1 MISSL
6 GRVLAVLVAMFSV
19 AFMAFAISRWA
30 TVPDWAS
37 EARELEDFRLTRTE
51 GETPSWSASTRRTGE
66 TFATSTNIAE
76 VLEEMYQRATQDA
89 QEEIRGYEA
98 EVPETQSEI
107 DEAKASIAADD
118 VGVQNRVN
126 QMVSKLETME
136 SQVQQLTSQAERQK
150 AEAQKLQQQ
159 RERRRSDVYR
169 TREELAQAEEDT
181 FRAQQLQTELTDM
194 IRRVEGSVVKLQTR
208 QRQLKQSLQ

>member
-37 EARELEDFRLTRTE
+37 EAREMEDFRITRTE
-51 GETPSWSASTRRTGE
+51 GETPSWSAVTRRTGE
-66 TFATSTNIAE
+66 TVATSPNVAE
-76 VLEEMYQRATQDA
+76 VLEKMYQRATQDTQA
-89 QEEIRGYEA
+89 EIQQYET
-98 EVPETQSEI
+98 EVPILEGEI
-107 DEAKASIAADD
+107 EEAKVSVAADD
-118 VGVQNRVN
+118 IGVQNRVN
-126 QMVSKLETME
+126 VMVARLEEME
-136 SQVQQLTSQAERQK
+136 AEVQRLTSESERQK
-150 AEAQKLQQQ
+150 ALAQKLQQE

-169 TREELAQAEEDT
+169 TREELAEAREDT
-181 FRAQQLQTELTDM
+181 FRAEQLQKELTDM

-208 QRQLKQSLQ
+208 QQQLKESLQ

>member
-37 EARELEDFRLTRTE
+37 EAREMEDFRITRTE
-51 GETPSWSASTRRTGE
+51 GETPSWSAVTRRTGE
-66 TFATSTNIAE
+66 TVATSPNVAE
-76 VLEEMYQRATQDA
+76 VLEKMYQRATQDA
-89 QEEIRGYEA
+89 QAEIQQYET
-98 EVPETQSEI
+98 EVPILEGEI
-107 DEAKASIAADD
+107 EEAKVSVAADD
-118 VGVQNRVN
+118 IGVQNRVN
-126 QMVSKLETME
+126 VMVARLEEME
-136 SQVQQLTSQAERQK
+136 AEVQRLTSESERQK
-150 AEAQKLQQQ
+150 ALAQKLQQE

-169 TREELAQAEEDT
+169 TREELAEAREDT
-181 FRAQQLQTELTDM
+181 FRAEQLQKELTDM

-208 QRQLKQSLQ
+208 QQQLKESLQ

>member
-37 EARELEDFRLTRTE
+37 EAREMEDFRITRTE
-51 GETPSWSASTRRTGE
+51 GETPSWSAVTRRTGE
-66 TFATSTNIAE
+66 TVATSPNVAE
-76 VLEEMYQRATQDA
+76 VLEKMYVRATQDTQA
-89 QEEIRGYEA
+89 EIQEYET
-98 EVPETQSEI
+98 EVPILEGEI
-107 DEAKASIAADD
+107 EEAKVSVAADD
-118 VGVQNRVN
+118 IGVQNRVN
-126 QMVSKLETME
+126 VMVARLEEME
-136 SQVQQLTSQAERQK
+136 AEVQRLTSESERQK
-150 AEAQKLQQQ
+150 ALAQKLQLE

-169 TREELAQAEEDT
+169 TREELAEAREDT
-181 FRAQQLQTELTDM
+181 FRAEQLQKELTDM

-208 QRQLKQSLQ
+208 QQQLKESLQ